1 MKKALRQK
9 WWGESDRLRH
19 VCLKSSEAAATLQL
33 LFSADSGCSWSTY
46 EPVKFTFQSVNITN
60 IISGSNVN
68 LRELIEKICT
78 LFKNSYKWIS
88 STMIIWSLGRNL
100 RLNRVRS
107 SHPIIVSIT
116 PVFKINK
123 AENESSISKLN
134 EEAQRETA
142 SVSSYWVV
150 NVLIKVSSV
159 IPLSDIAT
167 LKGSQSIEQHVFAR
181 IYTEGWIFYFN
192 FIFLRE
198 ILCFTGSCSWG

>member
-9 WWGESDRLRH
+9 WWGESDRLWH

-60 IISGSNVN
+60 IISGSKVN
-68 LRELIEKICT
+68 LQELIEKICT
-78 LFKNSYKWIS
+78 LFKISYKWIS

-134 EEAQRETA
+134 EEAQRET
-142 SVSSYWVV
+142 SYWVV
-150 NVLIKVSSV
+150 NVLIKVSPV

-198 ILCFTGSCSWG
+198 ILCFTGSCPWG

>member
-60 IISGSNVN
+60 IISGSKVN
-68 LRELIEKICT
+68 LQELIEKICT

-123 AENESSISKLN
+123 AENESSIKQIKWGSSKGNCVCIILLSSKRPHKSEPCN
-134 EEAQRETA
+134 PSLRHSYFKRLTVHRTA
-142 SVSSYWVV
+142 
-150 NVLIKVSSV
+150 
-159 IPLSDIAT
+159 
-167 LKGSQSIEQHVFAR
+167 H
-181 IYTEGWIFYFN
+181 
-192 FIFLRE
+192 LR
-198 ILCFTGSCSWG
+198 

>member
-19 VCLKSSEAAATLQL
+19 VCLKSFDAAATLQL
-33 LFSADSGCSWSTY
+33 LFSVDSGCSCSTY

-60 IISGSNVN
+60 IISGSKVN
-68 LRELIEKICT
+68 LQELIEKICT

-88 STMIIWSLGRNL
+88 RWEFDHWDVTL

-123 AENESSISKLN
+123 VENESSRKQIKWGSSEGNCVCIILLSSKLPHK
-134 EEAQRETA
+134 REPCNPSLRHSYFKRLTA
-142 SVSSYWVV
+142 HRTAH
-150 NVLIKVSSV
+150 L
-159 IPLSDIAT
+159 
-167 LKGSQSIEQHVFAR
+167 G
-181 IYTEGWIFYFN
+181 
-192 FIFLRE
+192 
-198 ILCFTGSCSWG
+198 